1 MFFTEPDDVMDA
13 AAAAFRFVSLLVL
26 SEEKASV
33 LED

>member
-1 MFFTEPDDVMDA
+1 MFFTEPDDVMD